1 LPKIPLIEDLTKDSV
16 PPGTNI
22 LVEFDPD
29 SQWYNASVTIA
40 AGWMKTG
47 GGVSYNVFAQP
58 PDSIRAQFKRLGL
71 NSEELEKTEQLRI
84 FDWYTA
90 SLGQKSKE
98 RFANDSLKVADL
110 SIEFSKGV
118 LAGPPI
124 TGRLR
129 ISDNVSVLARFND
142 EKTWIEFGLTRGF
155 PAARVRKST
164 AITGMM
170 AGTHSEWAYKQNES
184 AVDGIVDFKLED
196 ASNGETID
204 VIRIRNMRNTNFT
217 KGWHRL
223 KIGEN
228 FEVTLDK

>member
-1 LPKIPLIEDLTKDSV
+1 
-16 PPGTNI
+16 
-22 LVEFDPD
+22 
-29 SQWYNASVTIA
+29 
-40 AGWMKTG
+40 M
-47 GGVSYNVFAQP
+47 
-58 PDSIRAQFKRLGL
+58 
-71 NSEELEKTEQLRI
+71 
-84 FDWYTA
+84 
-90 SLGQKSKE
+90 
-98 RFANDSLKVADL
+98 ADL

-204 VIRIRNMRNTNFT
+204 VIRIRNLRNMNFT